1 MIPGLA
7 GTPEIVRHTWLDQLD
22 AATLLGMVL
31 LGIISSLLFSGT
43 WLAGMILMLLMAL
56 IWTGLNPSTL
66 WRAMGPWVYVVVLVL
81 TVHIF
86 TTTAAAPLGRPSWG
100 GLIAGVLALARIGLS
115 LGWLALF
122 ARLKSLDD
130 LVRAVRWWLRPLEK
144 VGLPIG
150 QLALVLAVALGT
162 VPTVMSE
169 GRRVDAVLR
178 MRRASPMGA
187 EATRWRRFL
196 DRVLVVVPLME
207 GLLRRAE
214 VLSLS
219 LRTRQP
225 ATGLKLVAPPWWQ
238 LAVLVLW
245 LGLIIRLLWPGEIV

>member
-7 GTPEIVRHTWLDQLD
+7 ASRELVRQTWLDRLD
-22 AATLLGMVL
+22 AATVLGMVL
-31 LGIISSLLFSGT
+31 LGIISSLFVSGA
-43 WLAGMILMLLMAL
+43 WLAGMILGLMMAL
-56 IWTGLNPSTL
+56 IWTGLNPATL
-66 WRAMGPWVYVVVLVL
+66 WRAMRPWVFVAVLVL
-81 TVHIF
+81 AVHVF
-86 TTTAAAPLGRPSWG
+86 TTTAAAPLGHPSWG
-100 GLIAGVLALARIGLS
+100 GLMAGVWALARIGLA

-130 LVRAVRWWLRPLEK
+130 LVRAVRWWLRPFEK
-144 VGLPIG
+144 VGLQTG

-162 VPTVMSE
+162 VPQVMSE

-178 MRRASPMGA
+178 MRRATPAGGK
-187 EATRWRRFL
+187 ATRWRRFL

-225 ATGLKLVAPPWWQ
+225 ATAMTLVGPPLWQ

-245 LGLIIRLLWPGEIV
+245 LGLIIRLLWPGETT